1 MLDRRLIKEFDW
13 VTLLLTLALA
23 LLGALGMYSATR
35 GEGGVSP
42 IFLDHL
48 LRLGVGFAAML
59 VVMAVDY
66 RIFDRYAYLFL
77 ALCVLLLVAVEVSG
91 KVGMGAQR
99 WLSLGGVR
107 IQPSEFLKIA
117 LVLFLARYLGSMKK
131 KAALGVR
138 DVLPTAVVVSVVFVL
153 ILRQPDLG
161 TAMIVAG
168 IYVIV
173 LFVAGVDYRIYAW
186 LGGGFAASAVVTAGL
201 AYFKIFNV
209 LNLLRDYQVRR
220 LKVLFNP
227 ELDPLGAGYH
237 ISQSKIAIGS
247 GGIAGKGFLQGTQS
261 GLHFLP
267 QQHTDF
273 IFSVIAEEGGFIIS
287 LVTLSLMFALLMW
300 GLNTCRK
307 AQDKTGS
314 FIALGV
320 VAVLFLHFA
329 INIGMTMG
337 IFPVVG
343 LPLPL
348 MSYGGSSVL
357 TSFVGLGMLMNI
369 RMRRF
374 VFARNGS
381 LTAG

>member
-13 VTLLLTLALA
+13 VTLLLALALA
-23 LLGALGMYSATR
+23 LLGVLGMYSATR
-35 GEGGVSP
+35 GEGSVSP
-42 IFLDHL
+42 LFLDHL

-59 VVMAVDY
+59 LVMAVDY
-66 RIFDRYAYLFL
+66 RILDRYAYLFF
-77 ALCVLLLVAVEVSG
+77 ALCVLLLVAVEVFG
-91 KVGMGAQR
+91 RVGMGAQR

-138 DVLPTAVVVSVVFVL
+138 DVLPTVVVVSAVFVL

-161 TAMIVAG
+161 TALIVAG

-173 LFVAGVDYRIYAW
+173 LFVAGVDSRIYAW
-186 LGGGFAASAVVTAGL
+186 LGACFAASAAVMAGL
-201 AYFKIFNV
+201 AYFRIFNV
-209 LNLLRDYQVRR
+209 LNLLQDYQVRR

-237 ISQSKIAIGS
+237 INQSKIAIGS

-261 GLHFLP
+261 GLNFLP

-273 IFSVIAEEGGFIIS
+273 IFSVIAEEGGFLIS
-287 LVTLSLMFALLMW
+287 LVALSLMFALLIW
-300 GLNTCRK
+300 GLNTSRK

-329 INIGMTMG
+329 INIGMTTG

-357 TSFVGLGMLMNI
+357 TSFVGLGLLMNI

-374 VFARNGS
+374 VFAQDGS

>member
-13 VTLLLTLALA
+13 VTLLLTMALA

-42 IFLDHL
+42 VFLDHL

-66 RIFDRYAYLFL
+66 RILDRYAYLFL

-91 KVGMGAQR
+91 RVGMGAQR

-186 LGGGFAASAVVTAGL
+186 LGGGFAASAVVTASL

-300 GLNTCRK
+300 GLNTSRK

>member
-13 VTLLLTLALA
+13 VTLLLTMALA

-42 IFLDHL
+42 VFLDHL

-66 RIFDRYAYLFL
+66 RILDRYAYLFL

-91 KVGMGAQR
+91 RVGMGAQR

-131 KAALGVR
+131 KAALGIR
-138 DVLPTAVVVSVVFVL
+138 DVLPTVVVVSVVFVL

-300 GLNTCRK
+300 GLNTSRK